1 MIMDY
6 TLLKYFIILITFTGL
21 LDNLDIRTLM
31 LDRDIWRDLSN
42 TNPRVEDQQDYSRN
56 LYISKY
62 IIILIIIK

>member
-6 TLLKYFIILITFTGL
+6 TLLKYFIILIKFTGL

-42 TNPRVEDQQDYSRN
+42 TNSRVEDQQDYSRN